1 MEVNRLRYRCIETY
15 KIVNNINS
23 NFMKQIFQLR
33 ESNSIAWNQYNLNL
47 SVPKVN
53 QVNCGEKRLRYYG
66 PKIWTFLIH
75 IKTSENLKTFKDF
88 EIL

>member
-15 KIVNNINS
+15 KVVNNINS

-33 ESNSIAWNQYNLNL
+33 ETNSIAWNQYKLNL

-53 QVNCGEKRLRYYG
+53 QVNCDEKSLRYYG
-66 PKIWTFLIH
+66 PKIWTFPIH